1 MSIKNI
7 VLINNR
13 GLGNAILLLPLIRT
27 IRNKFKQTKI
37 IFTAFSSQ
45 TTELLRQ
52 ENCIDEF
59 VLLSDN
65 PLKACKN
72 VIAISKIRKLN
83 PDVSIRTFPTHRLAF
98 KLLSNLIGANKKISH
113 DYDNK
118 YGVNIEQVHDVYQNL
133 NLTSALDIKKDDW
146 IENIKLRLR
155 PDETKYAE
163 TFLKQHLFG
172 KQDLII
178 GFHPGSSTKSGMNAK
193 RWPIARFCE
202 LENKLKNKYDAKM
215 LFFLGPDEKHL
226 LKHIKKRTSF
236 DTKLVI
242 AQPIRKTA
250 AIISKCNLFI
260 SNDSGLMHLASAVG
274 TKAAAIFGS
283 TDPLR
288 ISPFGDSNIIIRK
301 DIPCS
306 PCNHSLNRLG
316 EKFRCTNSKK
326 HDCIKDIS
334 VDDVLSAIKEVFLT
348 KAE

>member
-27 IRNKFKQTKI
+27 IRNKFKQARI
-37 IFTAFSSQ
+37 IFTVFSSQ
-45 TTELLRQ
+45 TIELLRQ
-52 ENCIDEF
+52 ESCIDEF
-59 VLLSDN
+59 ILLSDN

-72 VIAISKIRKLN
+72 IIAISKIRKLN

-98 KLLSNLIGANKKISH
+98 KFISNLIRANTKIFH
-113 DYDNK
+113 NYDNG
-118 YGVNIEQVHDVYQNL
+118 YGVKIEQVHDVYQNL

-146 IENIKLRLR
+146 IENVKLRLC

-163 TFLKQHLFG
+163 AFLKQHLFS

-178 GFHPGSSTKSGMNAK
+178 GIHPGSSTKSGMNAK
-193 RWPIARFCE
+193 RWPLVRFCE
-202 LENKLKNKYDAKM
+202 LANKLKNKYDAKI

-226 LKHIKKRTSF
+226 LKYIKKHTSPN
-236 DTKLVI
+236 TKLVV
-242 AQPIRKTA
+242 AQSIRKVA

-260 SNDSGLMHLASAVG
+260 SNDSGLMHLSSAVG
-274 TKAAAIFGS
+274 TKVAAIFGS
-283 TDPLR
+283 TDTLR
-288 ISPFGDSNIIIRK
+288 ISPFGDSNIVIKK

-316 EKFRCTNSKK
+316 KKFRCTNPKK
-326 HDCIKDIS
+326 YKCIKDIS
-334 VDDVLSAIKEVFLT
+334 VDNVLSTIKEVFLT